1 MAKTDWQIRNGTLNS
16 GDMGTAYAVVNFAVQ
31 ADMKSS
37 VHWMAPVGEKVGVI
51 APTVIHQALSKAIR
65 TYGGS
70 RLTWFMTYFT
80 PEMIAYWET
89 NVMGGAGNRNAD
101 VTIKTRNQKTFA
113 FEYYNTTCIW
123 EPERGDPRGKGYA
136 NIPVEFISMEATAS

>member
-1 MAKTDWQIRNGTLNS
+1 MANTDWQIRLGTLNS
-16 GDMGTAYAVVNFAVQ
+16 GDMSATYAVVNFTVQ

-37 VHWMAPVGEKVGVI
+37 VHWMVPVGEFVGVI
-51 APTVIHQALSKAIR
+51 APTKIHQALSKAVR

-70 RLTWFMTYFT
+70 RLTWFLTYLT
-80 PEMIAYWET
+80 PQMIAYWET
-89 NVMGGAGNRNAD
+89 NVMGGTGNRNAD

-113 FEYYNTTCIW
+113 FEFYNATCIW
-123 EPERGDPRGKGYA
+123 EPERGLPRGIGYA